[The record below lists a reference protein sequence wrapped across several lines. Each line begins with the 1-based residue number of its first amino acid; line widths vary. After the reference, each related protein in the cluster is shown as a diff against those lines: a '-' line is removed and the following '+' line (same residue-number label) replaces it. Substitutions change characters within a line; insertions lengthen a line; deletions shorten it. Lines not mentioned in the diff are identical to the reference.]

1 MKSGSHSFSIS
12 LIVVTCESVTI
23 VWYFSNSEEF
33 RLFTRRTVPVPV
45 ELTIMSFDLE
55 ILVLSYLRKD
65 AGAMNKA
72 FSRDKEPSFW
82 LHFCAMTG
90 ISSIKEYTGDFPLCI
105 NSDISASLQTFHPL
119 GMSNEW

>member
-33 RLFTRRTVPVPV
+33 RIFTRPTVPVPV
-45 ELTIMSFDLE
+45 ELTIMSFGLE
-55 ILVLSYLRKD
+55 ILVLSYLHND
-65 AGAMNKA
+65 AGSINRA

-82 LHFCAMTG
+82 LHFWAITG
-90 ISSIKEYTGDFPLCI
+90 ISSIE
-105 NSDISASLQTFHPL
+105 
-119 GMSNEW
+119 E

>member
-12 LIVVTCESVTI
+12 LMVVICESVTM
-23 VWYFSNSEEF
+23 VRYFSNSEV
-33 RLFTRRTVPVPV
+33 LKIFTRPTVPVPV

-72 FSRDKEPSFW
+72 FSRDKEPSF
-82 LHFCAMTG
+82 
-90 ISSIKEYTGDFPLCI
+90 
-105 NSDISASLQTFHPL
+105 
-119 GMSNEW
+119 